1 MDIKNNPN
9 VIHETVIRD
18 VIELLGDLTNDS
30 KSVIDKVT
38 GRRGLN
44 GYRNIAR
51 GTRDLTLTFPVIVT
65 NATSVETASMI
76 AKAIE
81 RKAVTMLQ
89 MLFSAVSITNAD
101 NALDY
106 IKKFHTNLDVDGN
119 MGVDDVIDLAN
130 QISTMESTE
139 TGFKV
144 SDQALFDEAVENFK
158 RFRDH
163 FLPNAV
169 NEHSLNDFM
178 VNPSNGM
185 SVIQEKVGAPIFQY
199 NGLYVDPRGNIH
211 VGKGANPYP
220 LDWEYVNKLSQNY
233 KDNLAARDK
242 ELAKMNTAALNQ
254 RINDLTSQ
262 MHQMSSV
269 SQAEK
274 QKWEDEKRQLKTDAD
289 RQAFLLRTQARIDTW
304 KTERHHAKEID
315 DKDDKIKIYKD
326 KAEGL
331 AAKETRAKIMKTHM
345 DIDKM
350 RADMAREMVI
360 NTDIKKANELV
371 PSMMVIQFCTVGT
384 GETPI
389 ISTAVIGVKARLQ
402 YVLSQDMRDRIIAKN
417 TDKNGLFNLIKATTG
432 QISFWKDFI
441 FAVKKAKLD
450 ALSTSGKGSS
460 SPIWK
465 LLERRA
471 IMSKIRRWTGTVNDA
486 SAITTLVLS
495 QDEADILM
503 KEERIDVMRPAT
515 IHSIMNAYNIMCFVV
530 VDEVMEKVHFL
541 FDDGSNS
548 YETMSFSHLEREEGN
563 GAYKKVI
570 NLLTKSR

>member
-1 MDIKNNPN
+1 MEIKNNPN

-18 VIELLGDLTNDS
+18 VIELISDLTDDG

-38 GRRGLN
+38 GQRGLN

-144 SDQALFDEAVENFK
+144 NNQALFDEAVENFK

-163 FLPNAV
+163 FLPDAV

-178 VNPSNGM
+178 VNPNGM
-185 SVIQEKVGAPIFQY
+185 RVVTEKVHTF
-199 NGLYVDPRGNIH
+199 
-211 VGKGANPYP
+211 GK
-220 LDWEYVNKLSQNY
+220 W
-233 KDNLAARDK
+233 
-242 ELAKMNTAALNQ
+242 TAAQGRVFQ
-254 RINDLTSQ
+254 RSKPATPEDA
-262 MHQMSSV
+262 MDM
-269 SQAEK
+269 SQAYEIA
-274 QKWEDEKRQLKTDAD
+274 L
-289 RQAFLLRTQARIDTW
+289 RQA
-304 KTERHHAKEID
+304 
-315 DKDDKIKIYKD
+315 DDKIAQIQTNMSNLSAEKRAEAQRAQATIDDYKRQMQHAKDAAELGKIRDQMQKEMDKYQWTQKLDQQKEKYEDKVKILKD

-331 AAKETRAKIMKTHM
+331 AAKESISKILKNRM

-360 NTDIKKANELV
+360 NTDIKKANELI
-371 PSMMVIQFCTVGT
+371 PSMMVIQFCTVSAS
-384 GETPI
+384 ETPI
-389 ISTAVIGVKARLQ
+389 VSTAVIGVKARLQ

-486 SAITTLVLS
+486 AAISTLVIS

-515 IHSIMNAYNIMCFVV
+515 IHAIMNAYNVMCFVV

>member
-1 MDIKNNPN
+1 MEIKNNPN

-18 VIELLGDLTNDS
+18 VIELISDLTDDG

-38 GRRGLN
+38 GQRGLN

-144 SDQALFDEAVENFK
+144 NNQALFDEAVENFK

-163 FLPNAV
+163 FLPDAV

-178 VNPSNGM
+178 VNPNGM
-185 SVIQEKVGAPIFQY
+185 RVVTEKVHTF
-199 NGLYVDPRGNIH
+199 
-211 VGKGANPYP
+211 GK
-220 LDWEYVNKLSQNY
+220 W
-233 KDNLAARDK
+233 
-242 ELAKMNTAALNQ
+242 TAAQGRVFQLSKPATPE
-254 RINDLTSQ
+254 DA
-262 MHQMSSV
+262 MDM
-269 SQAEK
+269 SQAY
-274 QKWEDEKRQLKTDAD
+274 QIAL
-289 RQAFLLRTQARIDTW
+289 RQA
-304 KTERHHAKEID
+304 
-315 DKDDKIKIYKD
+315 DDKIVQIQTNMSNLSAEKRAEAQRAQATIDDYKRQMQHAKDAAELGKIRDQMQKEMDKYQWMQKLDQQKEKYEDKVKILKD

-331 AAKETRAKIMKTHM
+331 AAKESISKILKNRM

-360 NTDIKKANELV
+360 NTDIKKANELI
-371 PSMMVIQFCTVGT
+371 PSMMVIQFCTVSAS
-384 GETPI
+384 ETPI
-389 ISTAVIGVKARLQ
+389 VSTAVIGVKARLQ

-486 SAITTLVLS
+486 AAISTLVIS

-515 IHSIMNAYNIMCFVV
+515 IHAIMNAYNVMCFVV

>member
-1 MDIKNNPN
+1 MEIKNNPN

-18 VIELLGDLTNDS
+18 VIELLGGLTNDS

-38 GRRGLN
+38 GQRGLN

-144 SDQALFDEAVENFK
+144 NNETLFDEAVESFK

-185 SVIQEKVGAPIFQY
+185 QVVTEKVQTFGKWTAARGRVIQLSKPATPEDAMDLAQASQVALQQAGDQIAQMQTNMSNMNTQMRAQVQRAQASIEDLKKRLQDAKNVSELEKVRNQIQKEMDKYQWMQKFDQQKEKY
-199 NGLYVDPRGNIH
+199 DDQVKIL
-211 VGKGANPYP
+211 
-220 LDWEYVNKLSQNY
+220 
-233 KDNLAARDK
+233 KD
-242 ELAKMNTAALNQ
+242 
-254 RINDLTSQ
+254 
-262 MHQMSSV
+262 
-269 SQAEK
+269 
-274 QKWEDEKRQLKTDAD
+274 
-289 RQAFLLRTQARIDTW
+289 RT
-304 KTERHHAKEID
+304 
-315 DKDDKIKIYKD
+315 
-326 KAEGL
+326 EGL
-331 AAKETRAKIMKTHM
+331 AAKETLSKILKNRM

-360 NTDIKKANELV
+360 NTDIKKANELI
-371 PSMMVIQFCTVGT
+371 PSMMVIQFCTVSAS
-384 GETPI
+384 ETPI

-402 YVLSQDMRDRIIAKN
+402 YVLSQDMRDRIVAKN

-486 SAITTLVLS
+486 AAISTLVIS

-503 KEERIDVMRPAT
+503 KEEHIDVMRPAT
-515 IHSIMNAYNIMCFVV
+515 IHSIMNAYNVMCFVV

-570 NLLTKSR
+570 NLLAKSR

>member
-1 MDIKNNPN
+1 MEIKNNPN

-18 VIELLGDLTNDS
+18 VIELISDLTDDG

-38 GRRGLN
+38 GQRGLN

-144 SDQALFDEAVENFK
+144 NNQALFDEAVENFK

-163 FLPNAV
+163 FLPDAV

-178 VNPSNGM
+178 VNPNGM
-185 SVIQEKVGAPIFQY
+185 RVVTEKVHTF
-199 NGLYVDPRGNIH
+199 
-211 VGKGANPYP
+211 GK
-220 LDWEYVNKLSQNY
+220 W
-233 KDNLAARDK
+233 
-242 ELAKMNTAALNQ
+242 TAAQGRVFRLSRPNTPE
-254 RINDLTSQ
+254 DA
-262 MHQMSSV
+262 MDM
-269 SQAEK
+269 SQAY
-274 QKWEDEKRQLKTDAD
+274 QVALQ
-289 RQAFLLRTQARIDTW
+289 QA
-304 KTERHHAKEID
+304 
-315 DKDDKIKIYKD
+315 DDKIAQIRTNMADLNAEKRAEAQRAQATIDDYKRKLQNAKDAAELSKIRDQMQREMDKYQWTQKLDQQKEKYEDKVKILKD

-331 AAKETRAKIMKTHM
+331 AAKESISKILKNRM

-360 NTDIKKANELV
+360 NTDIKKANELI
-371 PSMMVIQFCTVGT
+371 PSMMVIQFCTVSAS
-384 GETPI
+384 ETPI
-389 ISTAVIGVKARLQ
+389 VSTAVIGVKARLQ

-450 ALSTSGKGSS
+450 GLSTSGKGSS

-486 SAITTLVLS
+486 AAISTLVIS

-515 IHSIMNAYNIMCFVV
+515 IHAIMNAYNVMCFVV

-541 FDDGSNS
+541 FDYGSNS

>member
-1 MDIKNNPN
+1 MEIKNNPN

-38 GRRGLN
+38 GQRGLN

-51 GTRDLTLTFPVIVT
+51 GSRDLTLTFPVIVT

-144 SDQALFDEAVENFK
+144 NNQALFDEAVENFK

-163 FLPNAV
+163 FLPDAV

-178 VNPSNGM
+178 VNPNGM
-185 SVIQEKVGAPIFQY
+185 RVVTEKVHTF
-199 NGLYVDPRGNIH
+199 
-211 VGKGANPYP
+211 GK
-220 LDWEYVNKLSQNY
+220 W
-233 KDNLAARDK
+233 
-242 ELAKMNTAALNQ
+242 TAAQGRVFQ
-254 RINDLTSQ
+254 RSKPATPEDA
-262 MHQMSSV
+262 MDM
-269 SQAEK
+269 SQAYEIA
-274 QKWEDEKRQLKTDAD
+274 L
-289 RQAFLLRTQARIDTW
+289 RQA
-304 KTERHHAKEID
+304 
-315 DKDDKIKIYKD
+315 DDKIAQIQTNMSNLSAEKRAEAQRAQATIDDYKRQMQHAKDAAELGKIRDQMQKEMDKYQWTQKLDQQKEKYEDKVKILKD

-331 AAKETRAKIMKTHM
+331 AAKESISKILKNRM

-360 NTDIKKANELV
+360 NTDIKKANELI
-371 PSMMVIQFCTVGT
+371 PSMMVIQFCTVSAS
-384 GETPI
+384 ETPI
-389 ISTAVIGVKARLQ
+389 VSTAVIGVKARLQ

-486 SAITTLVLS
+486 AAISTLVIS

-515 IHSIMNAYNIMCFVV
+515 IHAIMNAYNVMCFVV

>member
-1 MDIKNNPN
+1 MEIKNNPN

-18 VIELLGDLTNDS
+18 VIELISDLTDDG

-38 GRRGLN
+38 GQRGLN

-144 SDQALFDEAVENFK
+144 NNQALFDEAVENFK

-163 FLPNAV
+163 FLPDAV

-178 VNPSNGM
+178 VNPNGM
-185 SVIQEKVGAPIFQY
+185 RVVTEKVHTF
-199 NGLYVDPRGNIH
+199 
-211 VGKGANPYP
+211 GK
-220 LDWEYVNKLSQNY
+220 W
-233 KDNLAARDK
+233 
-242 ELAKMNTAALNQ
+242 TAAQ
-254 RINDLTSQ
+254 GRVFRRSKPATPEDA
-262 MHQMSSV
+262 MDM
-269 SQAEK
+269 SQAYEIA
-274 QKWEDEKRQLKTDAD
+274 L
-289 RQAFLLRTQARIDTW
+289 RQA
-304 KTERHHAKEID
+304 
-315 DKDDKIKIYKD
+315 DDKIAQIQTNMSNLSAEKRAEAQRAQATIDDYKRQMQHAKDAAELGKIRDQMQKEMDKYQWTQKLDQQKEKYEDKVKILKD

-331 AAKETRAKIMKTHM
+331 AAKESISKILKNRM

-360 NTDIKKANELV
+360 NTDIKKANELI
-371 PSMMVIQFCTVGT
+371 PSMMVIQFCTVSAS
-384 GETPI
+384 ETPI
-389 ISTAVIGVKARLQ
+389 VSTAVIGVKARLQ

-486 SAITTLVLS
+486 AAISTLVIS

-515 IHSIMNAYNIMCFVV
+515 IHAIMNAYNVMCFVV

>member
-1 MDIKNNPN
+1 MEIKNNPN

-18 VIELLGDLTNDS
+18 VIELISDLTDDG

-38 GRRGLN
+38 GQRGLN

-163 FLPNAV
+163 FLPDAV

-178 VNPSNGM
+178 VNPNGM
-185 SVIQEKVGAPIFQY
+185 RVVTEKVHTF
-199 NGLYVDPRGNIH
+199 
-211 VGKGANPYP
+211 GKWTAAQGR
-220 LDWEYVNKLSQNY
+220 VFRLSRPTTPEDAMDMSQAYQVALQQADDKIAQIRTNMADLNAEKRAEAQRAQATIDDY
-233 KDNLAARDK
+233 KRKIQHAKDTA
-242 ELAKMNTAALNQ
+242 ELAKIRDQMQ
-254 RINDLTSQ
+254 REVDKYQ
-262 MHQMSSV
+262 WMQKFD
-269 SQAEK
+269 QQKEK
-274 QKWEDEKRQLKTDAD
+274 YEDKV
-289 RQAFLLRTQARIDTW
+289 
-304 KTERHHAKEID
+304 
-315 DKDDKIKIYKD
+315 KILKD

-331 AAKETRAKIMKTHM
+331 AAKESISKILKNRM

-360 NTDIKKANELV
+360 NTDIKKANELI
-371 PSMMVIQFCTVGT
+371 PSMMVIQFCTVSAS
-384 GETPI
+384 ETPI
-389 ISTAVIGVKARLQ
+389 VSTAVIGVKARLQ

-486 SAITTLVLS
+486 AAISTLVIS

-515 IHSIMNAYNIMCFVV
+515 IHAIMNAYNVMCFVV

>member
-18 VIELLGDLTNDS
+18 VIELLGDLTDNS

-144 SDQALFDEAVENFK
+144 NNQALFDEAVENFK

-163 FLPNAV
+163 FLPDAV

-185 SVIQEKVGAPIFQY
+185 QVVTEKVHTF
-199 NGLYVDPRGNIH
+199 
-211 VGKGANPYP
+211 GKWAAVKGRVVQISKPASPE
-220 LDWEYVNKLSQNY
+220 DAMDMSQAY
-233 KDNLAARDK
+233 QVALQQADDK
-242 ELAKMNTAALNQ
+242 IAKMQTHMA
-254 RINDLTSQ
+254 D
-262 MHQMSSV
+262 MS
-269 SQAEK
+269 AEK
-274 QKWEDEKRQLKTDAD
+274 QAQAQRIQATIEDYKKQL
-289 RQAFLLRTQARIDTW
+289 Q
-304 KTERHHAKEID
+304 HAKNVSELEKIRNQMQKEMDKNQWIQKLDQQKEKYD
-315 DKDDKIKIYKD
+315 DQVKILKD

-331 AAKETRAKIMKTHM
+331 AAKETISKILKNRM

-360 NTDIKKANELV
+360 NTDIKKANELI

>member
-1 MDIKNNPN
+1 MEIKNNPN

-18 VIELLGDLTNDS
+18 VIELISDLTDDG

-38 GRRGLN
+38 GQRGLN

-144 SDQALFDEAVENFK
+144 NNQALFDEAVENFK

-163 FLPNAV
+163 FLPDAV

-178 VNPSNGM
+178 VNPNGM
-185 SVIQEKVGAPIFQY
+185 RVVTEKVQTFGKWSAV
-199 NGLYVDPRGNIH
+199 NGRV
-211 VGKGANPYP
+211 V
-220 LDWEYVNKLSQNY
+220 KLAKSVTPEDAMDMSQAYQVALQQADDKIAQIRTNMADLNAEKRAEAQRAQATIDDY
-233 KDNLAARDK
+233 KRKIQQAKDAA
-242 ELAKMNTAALNQ
+242 ELAKIRDQMQ
-254 RINDLTSQ
+254 REMDKYQWTQKLDQ
-262 MHQMSSV
+262 QK
-269 SQAEK
+269 EK
-274 QKWEDEKRQLKTDAD
+274 YEDKV
-289 RQAFLLRTQARIDTW
+289 
-304 KTERHHAKEID
+304 
-315 DKDDKIKIYKD
+315 KILKD

-331 AAKETRAKIMKTHM
+331 AAKESISKILKNRM

-360 NTDIKKANELV
+360 NTDIKKANELI
-371 PSMMVIQFCTVGT
+371 PSMMVIQFCTVSAS
-384 GETPI
+384 ETPI
-389 ISTAVIGVKARLQ
+389 VSTAVIGVKARLQ

-486 SAITTLVLS
+486 AAISTLVIS

-515 IHSIMNAYNIMCFVV
+515 IHAIMNAYNVMCFVV

>member
-1 MDIKNNPN
+1 MEIKNNPN

-18 VIELLGDLTNDS
+18 VIELLGDLTNDG
-30 KSVIDKVT
+30 KSVVDKVT
-38 GRRGLN
+38 GQRGLN

-144 SDQALFDEAVENFK
+144 NDQALFDEAVENFK

-163 FLPNAV
+163 FLPDAV
-169 NEHSLNDFM
+169 NEHTLNDFM

-185 SVIQEKVGAPIFQY
+185 SVIQERVGAPIFQQ

-211 VGKGANPYP
+211 VAKGANPDST
-220 LDWEYVNKLSQNY
+220 DWEYVNQLAQNY
-233 KDNLAARDK
+233 KDNLATRDRD
-242 ELAKMNTAALNQ
+242 LAKLNTAALNQ
-254 RINDLTSQ
+254 RINDLQST
-262 MHQMSSV
+262 MAHKDMMT
-269 SQAEK
+269 QADKRQWDAER
-274 QKWEDEKRQLKTDAD
+274 RQLKTDAD
-289 RQAFLLRTQARIDTW
+289 RREFLLRMQAKVDTLR
-304 KTERHHAKEID
+304 TDRRHAREID
-315 DKDDKIKIYKD
+315 NLEEKLKVYKD
-326 KAEGL
+326 RAEGL

-360 NTDIKKANELV
+360 NTDIKKANELI
-371 PSMMVIQFCTVGT
+371 PSMMVIQFCTVGA

-389 ISTAVIGVKARLQ
+389 MTTAVIGVKARLQ

-486 SAITTLVLS
+486 AAISTLVIS

-515 IHSIMNAYNIMCFVV
+515 IHAIMNAYNVMCFVV

>member
-1 MDIKNNPN
+1 MEIKNNPN

-18 VIELLGDLTNDS
+18 VIELISDLTDDG

-38 GRRGLN
+38 GQRGLN

-144 SDQALFDEAVENFK
+144 NDQALFDEAVENFK

-163 FLPNAV
+163 FLPDAV

-178 VNPSNGM
+178 VNPNGM
-185 SVIQEKVGAPIFQY
+185 RVVTEKVHTF
-199 NGLYVDPRGNIH
+199 
-211 VGKGANPYP
+211 GKWTAAQGR
-220 LDWEYVNKLSQNY
+220 VFRLSRPNTPEDAMDMSQAYQVALQQADDKIAQIRTNMADLNAEKRAEAQRAQATIDDY
-233 KDNLAARDK
+233 KRKIQQAKDAA
-242 ELAKMNTAALNQ
+242 ELAKIRDQMQ
-254 RINDLTSQ
+254 REVDKYQ
-262 MHQMSSV
+262 WMQKFD
-269 SQAEK
+269 QQKEK
-274 QKWEDEKRQLKTDAD
+274 YEDKV
-289 RQAFLLRTQARIDTW
+289 
-304 KTERHHAKEID
+304 
-315 DKDDKIKIYKD
+315 KILKD

-331 AAKETRAKIMKTHM
+331 AAKESISKILKNRM

-360 NTDIKKANELV
+360 NTDIKKANELI
-371 PSMMVIQFCTVGT
+371 PSMMVIQFCTVSAS
-384 GETPI
+384 ETPI
-389 ISTAVIGVKARLQ
+389 VSTAVIGVKARLQ

-486 SAITTLVLS
+486 AAISTLVIS

-515 IHSIMNAYNIMCFVV
+515 IHAIMNAYNVMCFVV

>member
-1 MDIKNNPN
+1 MEIKNNPN

-18 VIELLGDLTNDS
+18 VIELISDLTDDG

-38 GRRGLN
+38 GQRGLN

-144 SDQALFDEAVENFK
+144 NDQALFDEAVENFK

-163 FLPNAV
+163 FLPDAV

-178 VNPSNGM
+178 VNPNGM
-185 SVIQEKVGAPIFQY
+185 RVVTEKVHTF
-199 NGLYVDPRGNIH
+199 
-211 VGKGANPYP
+211 GKWTAAQGR
-220 LDWEYVNKLSQNY
+220 VFRLSRPATPEDAMDMSQAYQVALQQADDKIAQIRTNMADLNAEKRAEAQRAQATIDDY
-233 KDNLAARDK
+233 KRKIQQAKDAA
-242 ELAKMNTAALNQ
+242 ELAKIRDQMQ
-254 RINDLTSQ
+254 REVDKYQ
-262 MHQMSSV
+262 WMQKFD
-269 SQAEK
+269 QQKEK
-274 QKWEDEKRQLKTDAD
+274 YEDKV
-289 RQAFLLRTQARIDTW
+289 
-304 KTERHHAKEID
+304 
-315 DKDDKIKIYKD
+315 KILKD

-331 AAKETRAKIMKTHM
+331 AAKESISKILKNRM

-360 NTDIKKANELV
+360 NTDIKKANELI
-371 PSMMVIQFCTVGT
+371 PSMMVIQFCTVSAS
-384 GETPI
+384 ETPI
-389 ISTAVIGVKARLQ
+389 VSTAVIGVKARLQ

-486 SAITTLVLS
+486 AAISTLVIS

-515 IHSIMNAYNIMCFVV
+515 IHAIMNAYNVMCFVV

>member
-1 MDIKNNPN
+1 MEIKNNPN

-18 VIELLGDLTNDS
+18 VIELISDLTDDG

-38 GRRGLN
+38 GQRGLN

-144 SDQALFDEAVENFK
+144 NNQALFDEAVENFK

-163 FLPNAV
+163 FLPDAI

-178 VNPSNGM
+178 VNLNGM
-185 SVIQEKVGAPIFQY
+185 RVVTEKVQTFGKWSAV
-199 NGLYVDPRGNIH
+199 NGRV
-211 VGKGANPYP
+211 V
-220 LDWEYVNKLSQNY
+220 KLAKSVTPEDAMDMSQAYQVALQQADDRIAQIQTNMSNLSAEKRAEAQRAQATIDGY
-233 KDNLAARDK
+233 KRQMQNAKDAA
-242 ELAKMNTAALNQ
+242 ELAKIRDQMQ
-254 RINDLTSQ
+254 REMDKYQWTQKLDQ
-262 MHQMSSV
+262 QK
-269 SQAEK
+269 EK
-274 QKWEDEKRQLKTDAD
+274 YEDKV
-289 RQAFLLRTQARIDTW
+289 
-304 KTERHHAKEID
+304 
-315 DKDDKIKIYKD
+315 KILKD

-331 AAKETRAKIMKTHM
+331 AAKESISKILKNRM

-360 NTDIKKANELV
+360 NTDIKKANELI
-371 PSMMVIQFCTVGT
+371 PSMMVIQFCTVSAS
-384 GETPI
+384 ETPI
-389 ISTAVIGVKARLQ
+389 VSTAVIGVKARLQ

-486 SAITTLVLS
+486 AAISTLVIS

-515 IHSIMNAYNIMCFVV
+515 IHAIMNAYNVMCFVV

>member
-1 MDIKNNPN
+1 MEIKNNPN

-18 VIELLGDLTNDS
+18 VIELISDLTDDG

-38 GRRGLN
+38 GQRGLN

-144 SDQALFDEAVENFK
+144 NDQALFDEAVENFK

-163 FLPNAV
+163 FLPDAV

-178 VNPSNGM
+178 VNPNGM
-185 SVIQEKVGAPIFQY
+185 RVVTEKVQTFGKWSAV
-199 NGLYVDPRGNIH
+199 NGRV
-211 VGKGANPYP
+211 VK
-220 LDWEYVNKLSQNY
+220 
-233 KDNLAARDK
+233 
-242 ELAKMNTAALNQ
+242 LAK
-254 RINDLTSQ
+254 
-262 MHQMSSV
+262 SV
-269 SQAEK
+269 TPEDAMDMSQAY
-274 QKWEDEKRQLKTDAD
+274 QVALQ
-289 RQAFLLRTQARIDTW
+289 QA
-304 KTERHHAKEID
+304 
-315 DKDDKIKIYKD
+315 DDKIAQIRTNMADLNAEKRAEAQRAQATIDGYKRQMQHAKDAAELGKIRDQMQREMDKYQWTQKLDQQKEKYEDKVKILKD

-331 AAKETRAKIMKTHM
+331 AAKESISKILKNRM

-360 NTDIKKANELV
+360 NTDIKKANELI
-371 PSMMVIQFCTVGT
+371 PSMMVIQFCTVSAS
-384 GETPI
+384 ETPI
-389 ISTAVIGVKARLQ
+389 VSTAVIGVKARLQ

-486 SAITTLVLS
+486 AAISTLVIS

-515 IHSIMNAYNIMCFVV
+515 IHAIMNAYNVMCFVV

>member
-1 MDIKNNPN
+1 MEIKNNPN

-18 VIELLGDLTNDS
+18 VIELISDLTDDG

-38 GRRGLN
+38 GQRGLN

-144 SDQALFDEAVENFK
+144 NNQALFDEAVENFK

-163 FLPNAV
+163 FLPDTI

-185 SVIQEKVGAPIFQY
+185 RVVTEKVHTFGKWSAV
-199 NGLYVDPRGNIH
+199 NGRVVR
-211 VGKGANPYP
+211 
-220 LDWEYVNKLSQNY
+220 
-233 KDNLAARDK
+233 
-242 ELAKMNTAALNQ
+242 LAKPATPEDAMDMSQAYQAALQ
-254 RINDLTSQ
+254 QADDRIAQIQTNISNLS
-262 MHQMSSV
+262 
-269 SQAEK
+269 AEK
-274 QKWEDEKRQLKTDAD
+274 RAEAQRAQATIDDYKRQM
-289 RQAFLLRTQARIDTW
+289 Q
-304 KTERHHAKEID
+304 HAKDAAELGKIRD
-315 DKDDKIKIYKD
+315 QMQKEMDKYQWMQKLDQQKEKYEDKVKILKD

-331 AAKETRAKIMKTHM
+331 AAKESISKILKNRM

-360 NTDIKKANELV
+360 NTDIKKANELI
-371 PSMMVIQFCTVGT
+371 PSMMVIQFCTVSAS
-384 GETPI
+384 ETPI
-389 ISTAVIGVKARLQ
+389 VSTAVIGVKARLQ

-486 SAITTLVLS
+486 AAISTLVIS

-515 IHSIMNAYNIMCFVV
+515 IHAIMNAYNVMCFVV

>member
-1 MDIKNNPN
+1 MEIKNNPN

-18 VIELLGDLTNDS
+18 VIELISDLTDDG

-38 GRRGLN
+38 GQRGLN

-144 SDQALFDEAVENFK
+144 NNQALFDEAVENFK

-163 FLPNAV
+163 FLPDAV

-178 VNPSNGM
+178 VNPNGM
-185 SVIQEKVGAPIFQY
+185 RVVTEKVHTF
-199 NGLYVDPRGNIH
+199 
-211 VGKGANPYP
+211 GKWTAAQGR
-220 LDWEYVNKLSQNY
+220 VFRLSRPTTPEDAMDMSQAYQVALQQADDKIAQIRTNMADLNAEKRAEAQRAQATIDDY
-233 KDNLAARDK
+233 KRKIQHAKDTA
-242 ELAKMNTAALNQ
+242 ELAKIRDQMQ
-254 RINDLTSQ
+254 REVDKYQ
-262 MHQMSSV
+262 WMQKFD
-269 SQAEK
+269 QQKEK
-274 QKWEDEKRQLKTDAD
+274 YEDKV
-289 RQAFLLRTQARIDTW
+289 
-304 KTERHHAKEID
+304 
-315 DKDDKIKIYKD
+315 KILKD

-331 AAKETRAKIMKTHM
+331 AAKESISKILKNRM

-360 NTDIKKANELV
+360 NTDIKKANELI
-371 PSMMVIQFCTVGT
+371 PSMMVIQFCTVSAS
-384 GETPI
+384 ETPI
-389 ISTAVIGVKARLQ
+389 VSTAVIGVKARLQ

-486 SAITTLVLS
+486 AAISTLVIS

-515 IHSIMNAYNIMCFVV
+515 IHAIMNAYNVMCFVV

>member
-1 MDIKNNPN
+1 MEIKNNPN

-18 VIELLGDLTNDS
+18 VIELISDLTDDG

-38 GRRGLN
+38 GQRGLN

-51 GTRDLTLTFPVIVT
+51 GTSDLTLTFPVIVT

-144 SDQALFDEAVENFK
+144 NDQALFDEAVENFK

-163 FLPNAV
+163 FLPDAV

-178 VNPSNGM
+178 VNPNGM
-185 SVIQEKVGAPIFQY
+185 RVVTEKVQTFGKWSAV
-199 NGLYVDPRGNIH
+199 NGRV
-211 VGKGANPYP
+211 V
-220 LDWEYVNKLSQNY
+220 KLAKSVTPEDAMDMSQAYQVALQQADDKIAQIRTNMADLNAEKRAEAQRAQATIDGY
-233 KDNLAARDK
+233 KRQMQHAKDAA
-242 ELAKMNTAALNQ
+242 ELAKIRDQMQ
-254 RINDLTSQ
+254 REVDKYQ
-262 MHQMSSV
+262 WMQKFD
-269 SQAEK
+269 QQKEK
-274 QKWEDEKRQLKTDAD
+274 YEDKV
-289 RQAFLLRTQARIDTW
+289 
-304 KTERHHAKEID
+304 
-315 DKDDKIKIYKD
+315 KILKD

-331 AAKETRAKIMKTHM
+331 AAKESISKILKNRM

-360 NTDIKKANELV
+360 NTDIKKANELI
-371 PSMMVIQFCTVGT
+371 PSMMVIQFCTVSAS
-384 GETPI
+384 ETPI
-389 ISTAVIGVKARLQ
+389 VSTAVIGVKARLQ

-486 SAITTLVLS
+486 AAISTLVIS

-515 IHSIMNAYNIMCFVV
+515 IHAIMNAYNVMCFVV

>member
-1 MDIKNNPN
+1 MEIKNNPN

-38 GRRGLN
+38 GQRGLN

-144 SDQALFDEAVENFK
+144 NNETLFDEAVESFK

-185 SVIQEKVGAPIFQY
+185 QVVTEKVQTFGKWTAARGRVIQLSKPATPEDAMDLAQASQVALQQAGDQIAQMQTNMSNMNTQMRAQVQRAQASIEDLKKRLQDAKNVSELEKVRNQIQKEMDKYQWMQKFDQQKEKY
-199 NGLYVDPRGNIH
+199 DDQVKIL
-211 VGKGANPYP
+211 
-220 LDWEYVNKLSQNY
+220 
-233 KDNLAARDK
+233 KD
-242 ELAKMNTAALNQ
+242 
-254 RINDLTSQ
+254 
-262 MHQMSSV
+262 
-269 SQAEK
+269 
-274 QKWEDEKRQLKTDAD
+274 
-289 RQAFLLRTQARIDTW
+289 RT
-304 KTERHHAKEID
+304 
-315 DKDDKIKIYKD
+315 
-326 KAEGL
+326 EGL
-331 AAKETRAKIMKTHM
+331 AAKETLSKILKNRM

-360 NTDIKKANELV
+360 NTDIKKANELI
-371 PSMMVIQFCTVGT
+371 PSMMVIQFCTVSAS
-384 GETPI
+384 ETPI

-486 SAITTLVLS
+486 AAISTLVIS

-503 KEERIDVMRPAT
+503 KEEHIDVMRPAT
-515 IHSIMNAYNIMCFVV
+515 IHSIMNAYNVMCFVV

-548 YETMSFSHLEREEGN
+548 YETVSFSHLEREEGN

-570 NLLTKSR
+570 NLLAKSR

>member
-1 MDIKNNPN
+1 MEIKNNPN

-18 VIELLGDLTNDS
+18 VIELISDLTDDG

-38 GRRGLN
+38 GQRGLN

-144 SDQALFDEAVENFK
+144 NDQALFDEAVENFK

-163 FLPNAV
+163 FLPDAV

-178 VNPSNGM
+178 VNPNGM
-185 SVIQEKVGAPIFQY
+185 RVVTEKVHTF
-199 NGLYVDPRGNIH
+199 
-211 VGKGANPYP
+211 GKWTAAQGR
-220 LDWEYVNKLSQNY
+220 VFRLSRPSTPEDAMDMSQAYQVALQQADDKIAQIRTNMADLNAEKRAEAQRAQATIDDY
-233 KDNLAARDK
+233 KRKIQHAKDTA
-242 ELAKMNTAALNQ
+242 ELAKIRDQMQ
-254 RINDLTSQ
+254 REMDKYQ
-262 MHQMSSV
+262 WMQKFD
-269 SQAEK
+269 QQKEK
-274 QKWEDEKRQLKTDAD
+274 YEDKV
-289 RQAFLLRTQARIDTW
+289 
-304 KTERHHAKEID
+304 
-315 DKDDKIKIYKD
+315 KILKD

-331 AAKETRAKIMKTHM
+331 AAKESISKILKNRM

-360 NTDIKKANELV
+360 NTDIKKANELI
-371 PSMMVIQFCTVGT
+371 PSMMVIQFCTVSAS
-384 GETPI
+384 ETPI
-389 ISTAVIGVKARLQ
+389 VSTAVIGVKARLQ

-486 SAITTLVLS
+486 AAISTLVIS

-515 IHSIMNAYNIMCFVV
+515 IHAIMNAYNVMCFVV

-548 YETMSFSHLEREEGN
+548 YETMSFSHLEREECN

>member
-1 MDIKNNPN
+1 MEIKNNPN

-38 GRRGLN
+38 GQRGLN

-144 SDQALFDEAVENFK
+144 SDQALFDEAVESFK

-185 SVIQEKVGAPIFQY
+185 QVVEEKVETF
-199 NGLYVDPRGNIH
+199 
-211 VGKGANPYP
+211 GKWAAVKGR
-220 LDWEYVNKLSQNY
+220 VVQLS
-233 KDNLAARDK
+233 KPSTPEDAMDLAQASQV
-242 ELAKMNTAALNQ
+242 ALQ
-254 RINDLTSQ
+254 
-262 MHQMSSV
+262 
-269 SQAEK
+269 QA
-274 QKWEDEKRQLKTDAD
+274 
-289 RQAFLLRTQARIDTW
+289 
-304 KTERHHAKEID
+304 
-315 DKDDKIKIYKD
+315 DDKIAQMQTNMNNMNTQMRAQVQRAQASIEDLKKRLQDAKNVSELEKVRNQIQKEMDKYQWMQKFDQQKEKYDDQVKILKD
-326 KAEGL
+326 RSEGL
-331 AAKETRAKIMKTHM
+331 AAKETLSKILKNRM

-360 NTDIKKANELV
+360 NTDIKKANELI
-371 PSMMVIQFCTVGT
+371 PSMMVIQFCTVSAS
-384 GETPI
+384 ETPI

-486 SAITTLVLS
+486 AAISTLVIS

-503 KEERIDVMRPAT
+503 KEEHIDVMRPAT
-515 IHSIMNAYNIMCFVV
+515 IHSIMNAYNVMCFVV

>member
-1 MDIKNNPN
+1 MEIKNNPN

-18 VIELLGDLTNDS
+18 VIELISDLTDDG

-38 GRRGLN
+38 GQRGLN

-51 GTRDLTLTFPVIVT
+51 GTRDLTLSFPVIVT

-144 SDQALFDEAVENFK
+144 NNQALFDEAVENFK

-163 FLPNAV
+163 FLPDAV

-178 VNPSNGM
+178 VNPNGM
-185 SVIQEKVGAPIFQY
+185 RVVTEKVHTF
-199 NGLYVDPRGNIH
+199 
-211 VGKGANPYP
+211 GK
-220 LDWEYVNKLSQNY
+220 W
-233 KDNLAARDK
+233 
-242 ELAKMNTAALNQ
+242 TAAQGRVFQ
-254 RINDLTSQ
+254 RSKPATPEDA
-262 MHQMSSV
+262 MDM
-269 SQAEK
+269 SQAYEIA
-274 QKWEDEKRQLKTDAD
+274 L
-289 RQAFLLRTQARIDTW
+289 RQA
-304 KTERHHAKEID
+304 
-315 DKDDKIKIYKD
+315 DDKIAQIQTNMSNLSAEKRAEAQRAQATIDDYKRQMQHAKDAAELGKIRDQMQKEMDKYQWTQKLDQQKEKYEDKVKILKD

-331 AAKETRAKIMKTHM
+331 AAKESISKILKNRM

-360 NTDIKKANELV
+360 NTDIKKANEV
-371 PSMMVIQFCTVGT
+371 IPSMMVIQFCTVSAS
-384 GETPI
+384 ETPI
-389 ISTAVIGVKARLQ
+389 VSTAVIGVKARLQ

-432 QISFWKDFI
+432 QISFWEDFI

-486 SAITTLVLS
+486 AAISTLVIS

-515 IHSIMNAYNIMCFVV
+515 IHAIMNAYNVMCFVV

>member
-1 MDIKNNPN
+1 MEIKNNPN

-38 GRRGLN
+38 GQRGLN

-144 SDQALFDEAVENFK
+144 SDQALFDEAVESFK

-185 SVIQEKVGAPIFQY
+185 QVVEEKVETF
-199 NGLYVDPRGNIH
+199 
-211 VGKGANPYP
+211 GKWAAVKGR
-220 LDWEYVNKLSQNY
+220 VVQLS
-233 KDNLAARDK
+233 KPSTPEDAMDLAQASQV
-242 ELAKMNTAALNQ
+242 ALQ
-254 RINDLTSQ
+254 
-262 MHQMSSV
+262 
-269 SQAEK
+269 QA
-274 QKWEDEKRQLKTDAD
+274 
-289 RQAFLLRTQARIDTW
+289 
-304 KTERHHAKEID
+304 
-315 DKDDKIKIYKD
+315 DDKIAQMQTNMNNMNTQMRAQVQRAQASIEDLKKRLQDAKNVSELEKVRNQIQKEMDKYQWMQKFDQQKEKYDDQVKILKD
-326 KAEGL
+326 RTEGL
-331 AAKETRAKIMKTHM
+331 AAKETLSKILKNRM

-360 NTDIKKANELV
+360 NTDIKKANELI
-371 PSMMVIQFCTVGT
+371 PSMMVIQFCTVSAS
-384 GETPI
+384 ETPI

-486 SAITTLVLS
+486 AAISTLVIS

-503 KEERIDVMRPAT
+503 KEEHIDVMRPAT
-515 IHSIMNAYNIMCFVV
+515 IHSIMNAYNVMCFVV

>member
-1 MDIKNNPN
+1 MEIKNNPN

-18 VIELLGDLTNDS
+18 VIELISDLTDDG

-38 GRRGLN
+38 GQRGLN

-144 SDQALFDEAVENFK
+144 NNQALFDEAVENFK

-163 FLPNAV
+163 FLPDAV

-178 VNPSNGM
+178 VNPNGM
-185 SVIQEKVGAPIFQY
+185 RVVTEKVHTF
-199 NGLYVDPRGNIH
+199 
-211 VGKGANPYP
+211 GK
-220 LDWEYVNKLSQNY
+220 W
-233 KDNLAARDK
+233 
-242 ELAKMNTAALNQ
+242 TAAQGRVFQLSKPATPE
-254 RINDLTSQ
+254 DA
-262 MHQMSSV
+262 MDM
-269 SQAEK
+269 SQAY
-274 QKWEDEKRQLKTDAD
+274 QIAL
-289 RQAFLLRTQARIDTW
+289 RQA
-304 KTERHHAKEID
+304 
-315 DKDDKIKIYKD
+315 DDKIAQIQTNMSNLSAEKRAEAQRAQATIDDYKRQMQHAKDAAELGKIRDQMQKEMDKYQWTQKLDQQKEKYEDKVKILKD

-331 AAKETRAKIMKTHM
+331 AAKESISKILKNRM

-360 NTDIKKANELV
+360 NTDIKKANELI
-371 PSMMVIQFCTVGT
+371 PSMMVIQFCTVSAS
-384 GETPI
+384 ETPI
-389 ISTAVIGVKARLQ
+389 VSTAVIGVKARLQ

-486 SAITTLVLS
+486 AAISTLVIS

-515 IHSIMNAYNIMCFVV
+515 IHAIMNAYNVMCFVV

>member
-1 MDIKNNPN
+1 MEIKNNPN

-18 VIELLGDLTNDS
+18 VIELISDLTDDG

-38 GRRGLN
+38 GQRGLN

-144 SDQALFDEAVENFK
+144 NDQALFDEAVENFK

-163 FLPNAV
+163 FLPDAV

-178 VNPSNGM
+178 VNPNGM
-185 SVIQEKVGAPIFQY
+185 RVVTEKVHTF
-199 NGLYVDPRGNIH
+199 
-211 VGKGANPYP
+211 GK
-220 LDWEYVNKLSQNY
+220 W
-233 KDNLAARDK
+233 
-242 ELAKMNTAALNQ
+242 TAAQGRVFRLSRPNTPE
-254 RINDLTSQ
+254 DA
-262 MHQMSSV
+262 MDM
-269 SQAEK
+269 SQAY
-274 QKWEDEKRQLKTDAD
+274 QVALQ
-289 RQAFLLRTQARIDTW
+289 QA
-304 KTERHHAKEID
+304 
-315 DKDDKIKIYKD
+315 DDKIAQIRTNMADLNAEKRAEAQRAQATIDDYKRKIQQAKDAAELGKIRDQMQKEMDKYQWMQKFDQQKEKYEDKVKILKD

-331 AAKETRAKIMKTHM
+331 AAKESISKILKNRM

-360 NTDIKKANELV
+360 NTDIKKANELI
-371 PSMMVIQFCTVGT
+371 PSMMVIQFCTVSAS
-384 GETPI
+384 ETPI
-389 ISTAVIGVKARLQ
+389 VSTAVIGVKARLQ

-486 SAITTLVLS
+486 AAISTLVIS

-515 IHSIMNAYNIMCFVV
+515 IHAIMNAYNVMCFVV

>member
-1 MDIKNNPN
+1 MEIKNNPN

-18 VIELLGDLTNDS
+18 VIELISDLTDDG

-38 GRRGLN
+38 GQRGLN

-144 SDQALFDEAVENFK
+144 NDQALFDEAVENFK

-163 FLPNAV
+163 FLPDAV

-178 VNPSNGM
+178 VNPNGM
-185 SVIQEKVGAPIFQY
+185 RVVTEKVHTF
-199 NGLYVDPRGNIH
+199 
-211 VGKGANPYP
+211 GK
-220 LDWEYVNKLSQNY
+220 W
-233 KDNLAARDK
+233 
-242 ELAKMNTAALNQ
+242 TAAQ
-254 RINDLTSQ
+254 GRVFRRSEPATPEDA
-262 MHQMSSV
+262 MDM
-269 SQAEK
+269 SQAYEIA
-274 QKWEDEKRQLKTDAD
+274 L
-289 RQAFLLRTQARIDTW
+289 RQA
-304 KTERHHAKEID
+304 
-315 DKDDKIKIYKD
+315 DDKIAQIQTNMSNLSAEKRAEAQRPQATIDGYKRQMQHAKDAAELGKIRDQMQKEMDKYQWTQKLDQQKEKYEDKVKILKD

-331 AAKETRAKIMKTHM
+331 AAKESISKILKKSM
-345 DIDKM
+345 DIDTM

-360 NTDIKKANELV
+360 NTDIKKANELI
-371 PSMMVIQFCTVGT
+371 PSMMVIQFCTVSAS
-384 GETPI
+384 ETPI
-389 ISTAVIGVKARLQ
+389 VSTAVIGVKARLQ

-441 FAVKKAKLD
+441 FAGKKAKLD

-486 SAITTLVLS
+486 AAISTLVIS

-515 IHSIMNAYNIMCFVV
+515 IHAIMNAYNVMCFVV

>member
-1 MDIKNNPN
+1 MEIKNNPN

-38 GRRGLN
+38 GQRGLN

-144 SDQALFDEAVENFK
+144 NNEALFDEAVESFK

-185 SVIQEKVGAPIFQY
+185 QVVEEKVETF
-199 NGLYVDPRGNIH
+199 
-211 VGKGANPYP
+211 GKWAAVKGR
-220 LDWEYVNKLSQNY
+220 VVQLS
-233 KDNLAARDK
+233 KPASPEDAMDLAQASQV
-242 ELAKMNTAALNQ
+242 ALQ
-254 RINDLTSQ
+254 
-262 MHQMSSV
+262 
-269 SQAEK
+269 QA
-274 QKWEDEKRQLKTDAD
+274 
-289 RQAFLLRTQARIDTW
+289 
-304 KTERHHAKEID
+304 
-315 DKDDKIKIYKD
+315 DDKIAQMQTNMNNMNTQMRAQVQRAQANIEDLKKRLQDAKNVSELEKVRNQIQKEMDKYQWMQKFDQQKEKYDDQVKILKD
-326 KAEGL
+326 RTEGL
-331 AAKETRAKIMKTHM
+331 AAKETLSKILKNRM

-360 NTDIKKANELV
+360 NTDIKKANELI
-371 PSMMVIQFCTVGT
+371 PSMMVIQFCTVSAS
-384 GETPI
+384 ETPI

-486 SAITTLVLS
+486 AAISTLVIS

-503 KEERIDVMRPAT
+503 KEEHIDVMRPAT
-515 IHSIMNAYNIMCFVV
+515 IHSIMNAYNVMCFVV

>member
-1 MDIKNNPN
+1 MEIKNNPN

-18 VIELLGDLTNDS
+18 VIELISDLTDDG

-38 GRRGLN
+38 GQRGLN

-144 SDQALFDEAVENFK
+144 NNQALFDEAVENFK

-163 FLPNAV
+163 FLPDAV

-178 VNPSNGM
+178 VNPNGM
-185 SVIQEKVGAPIFQY
+185 RVVTEKVHTF
-199 NGLYVDPRGNIH
+199 
-211 VGKGANPYP
+211 GK
-220 LDWEYVNKLSQNY
+220 W
-233 KDNLAARDK
+233 
-242 ELAKMNTAALNQ
+242 TAAQGRVFQLSKPATPE
-254 RINDLTSQ
+254 DA
-262 MHQMSSV
+262 MDM
-269 SQAEK
+269 SQAY
-274 QKWEDEKRQLKTDAD
+274 QIAL
-289 RQAFLLRTQARIDTW
+289 RQA
-304 KTERHHAKEID
+304 
-315 DKDDKIKIYKD
+315 DDKIVQIQTNMSNLSAEKRAEAQRAQATIDDYKRKIQQAKDAAELGKIRDQMQKEMDKYQWTQKLDQQKEKYEDKVKILKD

-331 AAKETRAKIMKTHM
+331 AAKESISKILMNRM

-360 NTDIKKANELV
+360 NTDIKKANELI
-371 PSMMVIQFCTVGT
+371 PSMMVIQFCTVSAS
-384 GETPI
+384 ETPI
-389 ISTAVIGVKARLQ
+389 VSTAVIGVKARLQ

-432 QISFWKDFI
+432 QISFWKDFV

-486 SAITTLVLS
+486 AAISTLVIS

-515 IHSIMNAYNIMCFVV
+515 IHAIMNAYNVMCFVV

>member
-1 MDIKNNPN
+1 MEIKNNPN

-18 VIELLGDLTNDS
+18 VIELISDLTDDG

-38 GRRGLN
+38 GQRGLN

-144 SDQALFDEAVENFK
+144 NDQALFDEAVENFK

-163 FLPNAV
+163 FLPDAV

-178 VNPSNGM
+178 VNPNGM
-185 SVIQEKVGAPIFQY
+185 RVVTEKVHTF
-199 NGLYVDPRGNIH
+199 
-211 VGKGANPYP
+211 GK
-220 LDWEYVNKLSQNY
+220 W
-233 KDNLAARDK
+233 
-242 ELAKMNTAALNQ
+242 TAAQGRVFQ
-254 RINDLTSQ
+254 RSKPATPEDA
-262 MHQMSSV
+262 MDM
-269 SQAEK
+269 SQAYEIA
-274 QKWEDEKRQLKTDAD
+274 L
-289 RQAFLLRTQARIDTW
+289 RQA
-304 KTERHHAKEID
+304 
-315 DKDDKIKIYKD
+315 DDKIAQIQTNMSNLSAEKRAEAQRAQATIDDYKRQMQHAKDAAELGKIRDQMQKEMDKYQWTQKLDQQKEKYEDKVKILKD

-331 AAKETRAKIMKTHM
+331 AAKESISKILKNRM

-360 NTDIKKANELV
+360 NTDIKKANELI
-371 PSMMVIQFCTVGT
+371 PSMMVIQFCTVSAS
-384 GETPI
+384 ETPI
-389 ISTAVIGVKARLQ
+389 VSTAVIGVKARLQ

-486 SAITTLVLS
+486 AAISTLVIS

-515 IHSIMNAYNIMCFVV
+515 IHAIMNAYNVMCFVV

>member
-1 MDIKNNPN
+1 MEIKNNPN

-18 VIELLGDLTNDS
+18 VIELISDLTDDG

-38 GRRGLN
+38 GQRGLN

-144 SDQALFDEAVENFK
+144 NDQALFDEAVENFK

-163 FLPNAV
+163 FLPDAV

-178 VNPSNGM
+178 VNPNGM
-185 SVIQEKVGAPIFQY
+185 RVVTEKVHTFGKWTAAQGRVFQ
-199 NGLYVDPRGNIH
+199 
-211 VGKGANPYP
+211 
-220 LDWEYVNKLSQNY
+220 LSKPATPEDAMDMSQAYQIALRQADDKIAQIQTNLSNLSAEKRAEAQRAQATIDDY
-233 KDNLAARDK
+233 KRKIQQAKDAA
-242 ELAKMNTAALNQ
+242 ELAKIRDQMQ
-254 RINDLTSQ
+254 REMDKYQWTQKLDQ
-262 MHQMSSV
+262 QK
-269 SQAEK
+269 EK
-274 QKWEDEKRQLKTDAD
+274 YEDKV
-289 RQAFLLRTQARIDTW
+289 
-304 KTERHHAKEID
+304 
-315 DKDDKIKIYKD
+315 KILKD

-331 AAKETRAKIMKTHM
+331 AAKESISKILKNRM

-360 NTDIKKANELV
+360 NTDIKKANELI
-371 PSMMVIQFCTVGT
+371 PSMMVIQFCTVSAS
-384 GETPI
+384 ETPI
-389 ISTAVIGVKARLQ
+389 VSTAVIGVKARLQ

-486 SAITTLVLS
+486 AAISTLVIS

-515 IHSIMNAYNIMCFVV
+515 IHAIMNAYNVMCFVV

>member
-1 MDIKNNPN
+1 MEIKNNPN

-18 VIELLGDLTNDS
+18 VIELISDLTDDG

-38 GRRGLN
+38 GQRGLN

-144 SDQALFDEAVENFK
+144 NDQALFDEAVENFK

-163 FLPNAV
+163 FLPDTV

-178 VNPSNGM
+178 VNPNGM
-185 SVIQEKVGAPIFQY
+185 RVVTEKVHTF
-199 NGLYVDPRGNIH
+199 
-211 VGKGANPYP
+211 GK
-220 LDWEYVNKLSQNY
+220 W
-233 KDNLAARDK
+233 
-242 ELAKMNTAALNQ
+242 TAAQGRVFQ
-254 RINDLTSQ
+254 RSKPATPEDA
-262 MHQMSSV
+262 MDM
-269 SQAEK
+269 SQAYEIA
-274 QKWEDEKRQLKTDAD
+274 L
-289 RQAFLLRTQARIDTW
+289 RQA
-304 KTERHHAKEID
+304 
-315 DKDDKIKIYKD
+315 DDKIAQIQTNMSNLSAEKRAEAQRAQATIDDYKRQMQHAKDAAELGKIRDQMQKEMDKYQWTQKLDQQKEKYEDKVKILKD

-331 AAKETRAKIMKTHM
+331 AAKESISKILKNRM

-360 NTDIKKANELV
+360 NTDIKKANELI
-371 PSMMVIQFCTVGT
+371 PSMMVIQFCTVSAS
-384 GETPI
+384 ETPI
-389 ISTAVIGVKARLQ
+389 VSTAVIGVKARLQ

-486 SAITTLVLS
+486 AAISTLVIS

-515 IHSIMNAYNIMCFVV
+515 IHAIMNAYNVMCFVV

>member
-1 MDIKNNPN
+1 MEIKNNPN

-18 VIELLGDLTNDS
+18 VIELISDLTDDG

-38 GRRGLN
+38 GQRGLN

-144 SDQALFDEAVENFK
+144 NDQALFDEAVENFK

-163 FLPNAV
+163 FLPDAV

-178 VNPSNGM
+178 VNPNGM
-185 SVIQEKVGAPIFQY
+185 RVVTEKVQTFGKWSAV
-199 NGLYVDPRGNIH
+199 NGRV
-211 VGKGANPYP
+211 V
-220 LDWEYVNKLSQNY
+220 KLAKSVTPEDAMDMSQAYQVALQQADDKIAQIRTNMADLSAEKRAEAQRAQATIDGY
-233 KDNLAARDK
+233 KRQMQNAKDAA
-242 ELAKMNTAALNQ
+242 ELAKIRDQMQ
-254 RINDLTSQ
+254 REVDKYQWMQKIDQ
-262 MHQMSSV
+262 QK
-269 SQAEK
+269 EK
-274 QKWEDEKRQLKTDAD
+274 YEDKV
-289 RQAFLLRTQARIDTW
+289 
-304 KTERHHAKEID
+304 
-315 DKDDKIKIYKD
+315 KILKD

-331 AAKETRAKIMKTHM
+331 AAKESISKILKNRM

-360 NTDIKKANELV
+360 NTDIKKANELI
-371 PSMMVIQFCTVGT
+371 PSMMVIQFCTVSAS
-384 GETPI
+384 ETPI
-389 ISTAVIGVKARLQ
+389 VSTAVIGVKARLQ

-486 SAITTLVLS
+486 AAISTLVIS

-515 IHSIMNAYNIMCFVV
+515 IHAIMNAYNVMCFVV

>member
-1 MDIKNNPN
+1 MEIKNNPN

-18 VIELLGDLTNDS
+18 VIELISDLTDDG

-38 GRRGLN
+38 GQRGLN

-144 SDQALFDEAVENFK
+144 NDQALFDEAVENFK

-163 FLPNAV
+163 FLPDAV

-178 VNPSNGM
+178 VNPNGM
-185 SVIQEKVGAPIFQY
+185 RVVTEKVHTF
-199 NGLYVDPRGNIH
+199 
-211 VGKGANPYP
+211 GK
-220 LDWEYVNKLSQNY
+220 WT
-233 KDNLAARDK
+233 AAQGKVFR
-242 ELAKMNTAALNQ
+242 LAKPDTPEDAM
-254 RINDLTSQ
+254 D
-262 MHQMSSV
+262 M
-269 SQAEK
+269 SQAY
-274 QKWEDEKRQLKTDAD
+274 QVALQ
-289 RQAFLLRTQARIDTW
+289 QA
-304 KTERHHAKEID
+304 
-315 DKDDKIKIYKD
+315 DDKIAQIRTNMADLSAEKRAEAQRAQATIDDYKRKLQNAKDAAELSKIRDQMQREMDKYQWTQKLDQQKEKYEDKVKILKD

-331 AAKETRAKIMKTHM
+331 AAKESISKILKNRM

-360 NTDIKKANELV
+360 NTDIKKANELI
-371 PSMMVIQFCTVGT
+371 PSMMVIQFCTVSAS
-384 GETPI
+384 ETPI
-389 ISTAVIGVKARLQ
+389 VSTAVIGVKARLQ

-486 SAITTLVLS
+486 AAISTLVIS

-515 IHSIMNAYNIMCFVV
+515 IHAIMNAYNVMCFVV

>member
-1 MDIKNNPN
+1 MEIKNNPN

-18 VIELLGDLTNDS
+18 VIELISDLTDDG

-38 GRRGLN
+38 GQRGLN

-119 MGVDDVIDLAN
+119 MGVDNVIDLAN

-144 SDQALFDEAVENFK
+144 NDQALFDEAVENFK

-163 FLPNAV
+163 FLPDAV

-178 VNPSNGM
+178 VNPNGM
-185 SVIQEKVGAPIFQY
+185 RVVTEKVHTF
-199 NGLYVDPRGNIH
+199 
-211 VGKGANPYP
+211 GK
-220 LDWEYVNKLSQNY
+220 W
-233 KDNLAARDK
+233 
-242 ELAKMNTAALNQ
+242 TAAQGRVFQ
-254 RINDLTSQ
+254 RSKPATPEDA
-262 MHQMSSV
+262 MDM
-269 SQAEK
+269 SQAYEIA
-274 QKWEDEKRQLKTDAD
+274 L
-289 RQAFLLRTQARIDTW
+289 RQA
-304 KTERHHAKEID
+304 
-315 DKDDKIKIYKD
+315 DDKIAQIQTNMSNLSAEKRAEAQRAQATIDDYKRQMQHAKDAAELGKIRDQMQKEMDKYQWTQKLDQQKEKYEDKVKILKD

-331 AAKETRAKIMKTHM
+331 AAKESISKILKNRM

-360 NTDIKKANELV
+360 NTDIKKANELI
-371 PSMMVIQFCTVGT
+371 PSMMVIQFCTVSAS
-384 GETPI
+384 ETPI
-389 ISTAVIGVKARLQ
+389 VSTAVIGVKARLQ

-486 SAITTLVLS
+486 AAISTLVIS

-515 IHSIMNAYNIMCFVV
+515 IHAIMNAYNVMCFVV

>member
-1 MDIKNNPN
+1 MEIKNNPN

-18 VIELLGDLTNDS
+18 VIELISDLTDDG

-38 GRRGLN
+38 GQRGLN

-144 SDQALFDEAVENFK
+144 NDQALFDEAVENFK

-163 FLPNAV
+163 FLPDAV

-178 VNPSNGM
+178 VNPNGM
-185 SVIQEKVGAPIFQY
+185 RVVTEKVQTFGKWSAV
-199 NGLYVDPRGNIH
+199 NGRVVQL
-211 VGKGANPYP
+211 GKPATP
-220 LDWEYVNKLSQNY
+220 E
-233 KDNLAARDK
+233 AAMD
-242 ELAKMNTAALNQ
+242 M
-254 RINDLTSQ
+254 
-262 MHQMSSV
+262 
-269 SQAEK
+269 SQAY
-274 QKWEDEKRQLKTDAD
+274 QVALQQADDRIAQIQTNLSNLSAEKRAEAQRAQATIDDYK
-289 RQAFLLRTQARIDTW
+289 RQMQ
-304 KTERHHAKEID
+304 HAKDAAELGKIRD
-315 DKDDKIKIYKD
+315 QMQKEMDKYQWMQKLDQQKEKYEDKVKILKD

-331 AAKETRAKIMKTHM
+331 AAKESISKILKNRM

-360 NTDIKKANELV
+360 NTDIKKANELI
-371 PSMMVIQFCTVGT
+371 PSMMVIQFCTVSAS
-384 GETPI
+384 ETPI
-389 ISTAVIGVKARLQ
+389 VSTAVIGVKARLQ

-486 SAITTLVLS
+486 AAISTLVIS

-515 IHSIMNAYNIMCFVV
+515 IHAIMNAYNVMCFVV

>member
-1 MDIKNNPN
+1 MEIKNNPN

-38 GRRGLN
+38 GQRGLN

-51 GTRDLTLTFPVIVT
+51 GARDLTLTFPVIVT

-144 SDQALFDEAVENFK
+144 SDQALFDEAVESFK

-163 FLPNAV
+163 FLPNSV

-185 SVIQEKVGAPIFQY
+185 QVVTEKVQTF
-199 NGLYVDPRGNIH
+199 
-211 VGKGANPYP
+211 GKWAAVKGR
-220 LDWEYVNKLSQNY
+220 VVKLS
-233 KDNLAARDK
+233 KPATPEDAMDLAQASQVALQQADDQI
-242 ELAKMNTAALNQ
+242 AQMQTNMSNMNTQMRAQVQRAQATIEDLKKRLQDAKNVSELEKVRNQ
-254 RINDLTSQ
+254 IQKEMDKYQ
-262 MHQMSSV
+262 WMQKFD
-269 SQAEK
+269 QQKEK
-274 QKWEDEKRQLKTDAD
+274 YDDQVKILKD
-289 RQAFLLRTQARIDTW
+289 RT
-304 KTERHHAKEID
+304 
-315 DKDDKIKIYKD
+315 
-326 KAEGL
+326 EGL
-331 AAKETRAKIMKTHM
+331 AAKETISKILKNRM

-360 NTDIKKANELV
+360 NTDIKKANELI
-371 PSMMVIQFCTVGT
+371 PSMMVIQFCTVSAS
-384 GETPI
+384 ETPI

-486 SAITTLVLS
+486 AAISTLVIS

-503 KEERIDVMRPAT
+503 KEEHIDVMRPAT
-515 IHSIMNAYNIMCFVV
+515 IHSIMNAYNVMCFVV

>member
-1 MDIKNNPN
+1 MEIKNNPN

-18 VIELLGDLTNDS
+18 VIELLGDLTNDG
-30 KSVIDKVT
+30 KSVVDKVT
-38 GRRGLN
+38 GQRGLN

-130 QISTMESTE
+130 QISTMESAE

-144 SDQALFDEAVENFK
+144 NDQALFDEAVENFK

-169 NEHSLNDFM
+169 NEHTLNDFM

-185 SVIQEKVGAPIFQY
+185 SVIQERVGAPIFQQ

-211 VGKGANPYP
+211 VAKGANPDST
-220 LDWEYVNKLSQNY
+220 DWEYVNQLAQNY
-233 KDNLAARDK
+233 KDNLATRDRD
-242 ELAKMNTAALNQ
+242 LAKLNTAALNQ
-254 RINDLTSQ
+254 RINDLQST
-262 MHQMSSV
+262 MAHKDMMT
-269 SQAEK
+269 QADKRQWDAER
-274 QKWEDEKRQLKTDAD
+274 RQLKTDAD
-289 RQAFLLRTQARIDTW
+289 RREFLLRMQAKVDTLR
-304 KTERHHAKEID
+304 TDRRHAREID
-315 DKDDKIKIYKD
+315 NLEEKLKVYKD
-326 KAEGL
+326 RAEGL

-360 NTDIKKANELV
+360 NTDIKKANELI
-371 PSMMVIQFCTVGT
+371 PSMMVIQFCTVGA

-389 ISTAVIGVKARLQ
+389 MTTAVIGVKARLQ

-486 SAITTLVLS
+486 AAISTLVIS

-515 IHSIMNAYNIMCFVV
+515 IHAIMNAYNVMCFVV

>member
-1 MDIKNNPN
+1 MEIKNNPN

-30 KSVIDKVT
+30 KSVINKVT
-38 GRRGLN
+38 GQRGLN

-130 QISTMESTE
+130 QISTIESTE

-178 VNPSNGM
+178 VNPSNDM
-185 SVIQEKVGAPIFQY
+185 QVVTEKVQTY
-199 NGLYVDPRGNIH
+199 
-211 VGKGANPYP
+211 GKWAAVKGR
-220 LDWEYVNKLSQNY
+220 VVQLS
-233 KDNLAARDK
+233 KPATPEDAMDLAQASQV
-242 ELAKMNTAALNQ
+242 ALQ
-254 RINDLTSQ
+254 
-262 MHQMSSV
+262 
-269 SQAEK
+269 QA
-274 QKWEDEKRQLKTDAD
+274 
-289 RQAFLLRTQARIDTW
+289 
-304 KTERHHAKEID
+304 
-315 DKDDKIKIYKD
+315 DDKIAQMQTNMSNMNTQMRAQVQRAQANIEDLKKRLQDAKNVSELEKVRNQIQKEMDKYQWMQKFDQQKEKYNDQVKILKD
-326 KAEGL
+326 RSEGL
-331 AAKETRAKIMKTHM
+331 AAKETLSKILKNRM

-360 NTDIKKANELV
+360 NTDIKKANELI
-371 PSMMVIQFCTVGT
+371 PSMMVIQFCTVSAS
-384 GETPI
+384 ETPI

-402 YVLSQDMRDRIIAKN
+402 YVLSQDMRDRIVAKN

-486 SAITTLVLS
+486 AAISTLVIS

-503 KEERIDVMRPAT
+503 KEEHIDVMRPAT
-515 IHSIMNAYNIMCFVV
+515 IHSIMNAYNVMCFVV

>member
-1 MDIKNNPN
+1 MEIKNNPN

-18 VIELLGDLTNDS
+18 VIELISDLTDDG

-38 GRRGLN
+38 GQRGLN

-144 SDQALFDEAVENFK
+144 NDQALFDEAVENFK

-163 FLPNAV
+163 FLPDAV

-178 VNPSNGM
+178 VNPNGM
-185 SVIQEKVGAPIFQY
+185 RVVTEKVHTF
-199 NGLYVDPRGNIH
+199 
-211 VGKGANPYP
+211 GK
-220 LDWEYVNKLSQNY
+220 W
-233 KDNLAARDK
+233 
-242 ELAKMNTAALNQ
+242 TAAQGRVFRLS
-254 RINDLTSQ
+254 RPTTPEDA
-262 MHQMSSV
+262 MDM
-269 SQAEK
+269 SQAY
-274 QKWEDEKRQLKTDAD
+274 QVALQ
-289 RQAFLLRTQARIDTW
+289 QA
-304 KTERHHAKEID
+304 
-315 DKDDKIKIYKD
+315 DDKIAQIRTNMADLNAEKRAEAQRAQATIDDYKRKIQHAKDTAELGKIRDQMQKEMDKYQWTQKLDQQKEKYEDKVKILKD

-331 AAKETRAKIMKTHM
+331 AAKESISKILKNRM

-360 NTDIKKANELV
+360 NTDIKKANELI
-371 PSMMVIQFCTVGT
+371 PSMMVIQFCTVSAS
-384 GETPI
+384 ETPI
-389 ISTAVIGVKARLQ
+389 VSTAVIGVKARLQ

-486 SAITTLVLS
+486 AAISTLVIS

-515 IHSIMNAYNIMCFVV
+515 IHAIMNAYNVMCFVV